1 MQPSRLEKIAMKAVV
16 SYGCWESDDIPNT
29 ILAEVLTMEENF
41 RDRMTGSR
49 YSDPDIPYRVYDV
62 DWLRGTWIFTSR
74 AGSSGPSMPIQV
86 TKAEVR
92 SNGPTSL
99 SSEWSRFFGLEMTA
113 ASYLDFEIDKVDAD
127 FEEGQAVFGGKLPA
141 YLYSG
146 DHDGGRFETTLRFS
160 PDGQRLRIVTTED
173 TFGNIRIADKWLETV
188 HWPTLDPYMLGYHSY
203 DV

>member
-1 MQPSRLEKIAMKAVV
+1 MQPLRLEKIAMKAVV

-49 YSDPDIPYRVYDV
+49 YSDPDTPYRVYDV

-113 ASYLDFEIDKVDAD
+113 ASYLGFEIDKMDAD
-127 FEEGQAVFGGKLPA
+127 FDEGQAVFGGAIPP
-141 YLYSG
+141 YPG
-146 DHDGGRFETTLRFS
+146 WVHNVERFETTLCFS
-160 PDGQRLRIVTTED
+160 PDGHRVRIVTTRD
-173 TFGNIRIADKWLETV
+173 TLGKTRIADKMLETV

>member
-1 MQPSRLEKIAMKAVV
+1 MQPLRLEKIAMKAVV

-49 YSDPDIPYRVYDV
+49 YSDPDTPYRVYDV

-113 ASYLDFEIDKVDAD
+113 ASYLGFEIDKMDAD
-127 FEEGQAVFGGKLPA
+127 FDEGQAVFGGAIPA
-141 YLYSG
+141 YPG
-146 DHDGGRFETTLRFS
+146 WVHDAERFETTLCFS
-160 PDGQRLRIVTTED
+160 PDGHRVRIVTTRD
-173 TFGNIRIADKWLETV
+173 TLGKTRIADKMLETV